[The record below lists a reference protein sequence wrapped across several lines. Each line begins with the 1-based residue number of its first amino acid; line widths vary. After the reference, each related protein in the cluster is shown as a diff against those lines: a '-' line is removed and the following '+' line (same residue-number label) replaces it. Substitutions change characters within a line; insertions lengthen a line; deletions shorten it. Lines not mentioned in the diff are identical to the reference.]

1 MYEFQTIVRR
11 PASAVPVLPVHDE
24 IDDVEAALGHVL
36 LKVGDVGVPA
46 GERIVD
52 QVENDALRWR

>member
-1 MYEFQTIVRR
+1 MPRGH
-11 PASAVPVLPVHDE
+11 ASAVPVLPVHDE

-36 LKVGDVGVPA
+36 LEIGDVGVPA

-52 QVENDALRWR
+52 QVEHDALRWR